1 MKLKQENGNAGHLS
15 GLEGGPVTL
24 GVSNSKWSLKLSDG
38 GAAGEAGQR
47 SHYKGA
53 EVLGTGP
60 FEGRLMTALLC
71 RNP

>member
-38 GAAGEAGQR
+38 GAAGRQGR
-47 SHYKGA
+47 GPITKG
-53 EVLGTGP
+53 LR
-60 FEGRLMTALLC
+60 F
-71 RNP
+71 